1 VNVKLRKV
9 EPKDWEFILNM
20 RNQDDIRFACHD
32 SSIIDYETHKE
43 YMKRLD
49 LDPNSHQWIVV
60 YEEQDV
66 GHTKIIGEE
75 FGYMIKD
82 GFRGKGIG
90 TKIYELVFE
99 EAKKLG
105 IKRLHDTIKI
115 DKPIP
120 LKVAKKVGFIEKGII
135 KKDGKPYAFSL
146 DKIIE

>member
-1 VNVKLRKV
+1 
-9 EPKDWEFILNM
+9 M

-32 SSIIDYETHKE
+32 SSIIDHETHKE
-43 YMKRLD
+43 YMKKLD
-49 LDPNSHQWIVV
+49 SDPNSHQWIVV
-60 YEEQDV
+60 YEGNDV
-66 GHTKIIGEE
+66 GHIKIVQEE

-90 TKIYELVFE
+90 TKVFELAFE

-105 IKRLHDTIKI
+105 IKRVHSTIKI
-115 DKPIP
+115 DESIP

>member
-1 VNVKLRKV
+1 L
-9 EPKDWEFILNM
+9 
-20 RNQDDIRFACHD
+20 
-32 SSIIDYETHKE
+32 SG
-43 YMKRLD
+43 
-49 LDPNSHQWIVV
+49 IVV

-66 GHTKIIGEE
+66 GQTKIIVEE

-115 DKPIP
+115 DQPIP
-120 LKVAKKVGFIEKGII
+120 F
-135 KKDGKPYAFSL
+135 AFQPNEITIPPSFRIL
-146 DKIIE
+146 ET